1 MSGVKKG
8 IMIENIGQIKQR
20 AAKVALAV
28 LLLSSLQVAQIQ
40 NAYATAS
47 TGLDTLTIK
56 DATGTDFTTPLEV
69 DTTIALVA
77 SVSYE
82 TNTVTIFPGFSS
94 PDTITISSVNFP
106 SESTTAT
113 VPTPP
118 TTDSLTATL
127 RVGSNTFSIITFTS
141 GGQVSNTLTIT
152 RAQPDLR
159 ISFDPTGYLS
169 TYDSVT
175 ARYGGGNS
183 DTFTVSS
190 LTLIDTVTA
199 LSLSQVEAI
208 TVGGVGFG
216 SGNSWMIDELVIGED
231 NFFYVVTKANVI
243 GDESPIYE
251 TTTVTIRVPSLSDL
265 TSTGTLSPT
274 FNSFTK
280 SYTVS
285 VANTVSSITFTPTTG
300 IGIFVDSITVA
311 GESVTSTVASSPI
324 SLSVGA
330 NTVVIIVTATNYAG
344 PTYDTFTVTVNRAAP
359 ADTGDGGGGSSGPSA
374 PVLKTQ
380 GAITITSPVTTIE
393 YGNSFKISVSG
404 GNSSGVI
411 KYSSTGTAL
420 CAITSDGLVTAVGK
434 GSCVITA
441 TKEADGVY
449 AATSTSITITVTD
462 VTVAG
467 VVSTTPT
474 ATTQTMS
481 ISKVVAGITTAMVK
495 IGIDYAGDR
504 VSVLLGTK
512 VNGKTTYKTLG
523 STTVGSTG
531 YVTYKS
537 KVKLPKGA
545 VLRLKSGSEVIF
557 TRTIS

>member
-1 MSGVKKG
+1 
-8 IMIENIGQIKQR
+8 MINNFGQIKQR
-20 AAKVALAV
+20 AAKVVLAV
-28 LLLSSLQVAQIQ
+28 LLLSSLQVIQ
-40 NAYATAS
+40 NPNAFAVDPYE
-47 TGLDTLTIK
+47 TGLDTLKIK
-56 DATGTDFTTPLEV
+56 DATGTGFEINL
-69 DTTIALVA
+69 DTTTATMSA
-77 SVSYE
+77 EVSYE
-82 TNTVTIFPGFSS
+82 TNTVTIW
-94 PDTITISSVNFP
+94 PDFIAPTDSVTIRTI
-106 SESTTAT
+106 E
-113 VPTPP
+113 VPTP
-118 TTDSLTATL
+118 DSITATL
-127 RVGSNTFSIITFTS
+127 SVGSNTFSIIAFR
-141 GGQVSNTLTIT
+141 GGIEVPSTLTIT

-300 IGIFVDSITVA
+300 IGSFVDSITVA

-324 SLSVGA
+324 SLSVGS
-330 NTVVIIVTATNYAG
+330 NTVTIVVTATSESFV
-344 PTYDTFTVTVNRAAP
+344 PVTSYDTFTVTVTRDAAP
-359 ADTGDGGGGSSGPSA
+359 SGGGGGSSGSSA

-380 GAITITSPVTTIE
+380 GVLTITSPITTIE
-393 YGNSFKISVSG
+393 YGDSFKISVSG
-404 GNSSGVI
+404 GSSTGAI

-420 CAITSDGLVTAVGK
+420 CVITPEGLVTAVGK
-434 GSCVITA
+434 GSCIITA
-441 TKEADGVY
+441 TKEADTVY
-449 AATSTSITITVTD
+449 ASTSTSITITVTD
-462 VTVAG
+462 QTVAG
-467 VVSTTPT
+467 TVTEAPSIP
-474 ATTQTMS
+474 TQTMN
-481 ISKVVAGITTAMVK
+481 ISAPVAGVTTAKVK
-495 IGIDYAGDR
+495 VGADYSGQK

-537 KVKLPKGA
+537 KVKLPKGS
-545 VLRLKSGSEVIF
+545 VFRLKSGSEVIF